1 MTLKN
6 TFGEYSFVTKLD
18 VTNLEA
24 SAEWYKSKL
33 GLVPEEKYD
42 TPNWRQ
48 FSFPDIPRFAIG
60 LNLSDSVEPGN
71 TVSTFV
77 VKAPR

>member
-33 GLVPEEKYD
+33 GLVPEENMTHLTGD
-42 TPNWRQ
+42 SLVFLIFHALQ
-48 FSFPDIPRFAIG
+48 
-60 LNLSDSVEPGN
+60 SD
-71 TVSTFV
+71 
-77 VKAPR
+77 